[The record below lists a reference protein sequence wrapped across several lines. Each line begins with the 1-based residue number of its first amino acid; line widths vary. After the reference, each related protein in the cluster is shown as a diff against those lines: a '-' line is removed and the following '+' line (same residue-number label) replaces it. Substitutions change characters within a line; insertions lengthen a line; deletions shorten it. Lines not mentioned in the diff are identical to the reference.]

1 MFPAPTGFKLTGMI
15 IGILL
20 FDGVE
25 ELDFCGPLEVFSG
38 AKKAGA
44 DLDVFTLASKSPVTC
59 AAGLV
64 VLPRYML
71 AEAPALDL
79 LVVPGGPGTRVAVR
93 DAAAVE
99 FIRREGTSARKPM
112 PRIASVCTGALLLGA
127 AGLLEG
133 KRCTTHHA
141 ALALLREEVPGA
153 QVESGVRYIR
163 DGDLWTGA
171 GVVSGID
178 LALALVE
185 EFFSAELAG
194 QVAANIE
201 FTYPY

>member
-1 MFPAPTGFKLTGMI
+1 MNNLKVH

-44 DLDVFTLASKSPVTC
+44 ELDVFTLASKTPVTC
-59 AAGLV
+59 AAGLTV
-64 VLPRYML
+64 VPSYMFE
-71 AEAPALDL
+71 EAPELEL
-79 LVVPGGPGTRVAVR
+79 LVVPGGPGTRVSVR

-99 FIRREGTSARKPM
+99 FIRREGTSARTPM

-127 AGLLEG
+127 ADLLEG

-141 ALALLREEVPGA
+141 ALDLLREEVPNA
-153 QVESGVRYIR
+153 HVAAGVHYVR

-185 EFFSAELAG
+185 EFFGAQIAD

-201 FTYPY
+201 FTRCLE